1 MAERTARQA
10 VLGLGGVFVRARDPE
25 ALAHWYAEHLGFDV
39 HDFGG
44 PFGAVLPLDRPE
56 PGYQLWTAFPAGS
69 TELGGPDQAVMLNLR
84 VADLDALL
92 DQLRS
97 DGVEVERRVERSE
110 HGAFGW
116 CRDGEG
122 NRVELWQP
130 PVSSGA

>member
-1 MAERTARQA
+1 MTDGTDRQA

-25 ALAHWYAEHLGFDV
+25 ALATWYADHLGFDV

-44 PFGAVLPLDRPE
+44 AFGAVFPISVGDS
-56 PGYQLWTAFPAGS
+56 GYQVWTAFPSGS
-69 TELGGPDQAVMLNLR
+69 SELGDAEQAQMLNFR
-84 VADLDALL
+84 VGDLDALL
-92 DQLRS
+92 AQLRT
-97 DGVEVERRVERSE
+97 DGVRVEERVERSE

-130 PVSSGA
+130 PPPQP